1 MRIGQEGQGFELGI
15 DVEVL
20 VVGAGPAG
28 CAAARE
34 AAVRGVRVLL
44 VEAKPRVG
52 FPVRCAEYVGP
63 MVGSVFVPSAGMIAA
78 EVREMTMHF
87 PSGCRESFPAAGWM
101 VRRDDFD
108 AGLATRAV
116 GEGAELWTGSR
127 ALGLDGSTVRVA
139 RGGETIEVRA
149 EVVIGADGPRSPMA
163 LWMGNPEQPKAVGV
177 QQTVRNY
184 GGSEALEF
192 HFSPLFPGGYG
203 WVFPKGEEI
212 NIGVVVTPSLGTR
225 PTDALV
231 SFLDHLQALGRRF
244 RGPVLRR
251 TGGFIPIGGFRPR
264 LRAGRFLLT
273 GDAAGHTDPLTGGG
287 IHQAVILGSA
297 AGRIAA
303 EAVVRGE
310 EGHLAS
316 YETFCDKAFGGATA
330 RAVEKRRLLEEAWRA
345 GRMEDEMIRSAWFD
359 G

>member
-1 MRIGQEGQGFELGI
+1 MSGI

-34 AAVRGVRVLL
+34 AALRGVRVLL

-63 MVGSVFVPSAGMIAA
+63 MVGSVFVPSAEMIAA

-87 PSGCRESFPAAGWM
+87 PSGCRESLPAAGWM

-108 AGLATRAV
+108 AGLAARAV

-127 ALGLDGSTVRVA
+127 ALGLDGNTVRVV
-139 RGGETIEVRA
+139 RGGERLDIRA
-149 EVVIGADGPRSPMA
+149 KVVIGADGPRSLVA
-163 LWMGNPEQPKAVGV
+163 SWMGNPEQPTAVGV
-177 QQTVRNY
+177 QQTVRND
-184 GGSEALEF
+184 GVGEALEF

-203 WVFPKGEEI
+203 WIFPKGGEV
-212 NIGVVVTPSLGTR
+212 NIGVVVNPSLGTR
-225 PTDALV
+225 PTDALI
-231 SFLDHLQALGRRF
+231 SFLDHLSAMGRSF
-244 RGPVLRR
+244 RGTVLRR

-264 LRAGRFLLT
+264 LREGRFLLA

-310 EGHLAS
+310 ERMLAS
-316 YETFCDKAFGGATA
+316 YETLCRDFFGGATA
-330 RAVEKRRLLEEAWRA
+330 RAVENRRLLEEAWRT
-345 GRMEDEMIRSAWFD
+345 GRMEDEMIRSAWL